1 MGISSSLEI
10 AATGLTAQRLRMD
23 VIASNIA
30 HAETTRT
37 PAGGPYRRGRVVFSA
52 VTPPFAQLLPVA
64 GAWQS
69 GFARVGSALAS
80 RSTNDG
86 GVVVSGIVPDPSP
99 FQRTYDPG
107 HPDADEQGYV
117 DYPNVDL
124 TTEIADMLSATRAY
138 EANITVV
145 NASKSMAL
153 KALEIGRG

>member
-1 MGISSSLEI
+1 M
-10 AATGLTAQRLRMD
+10 
-23 VIASNIA
+23 
-30 HAETTRT
+30 
-37 PAGGPYRRGRVVFSA
+37 
-52 VTPPFAQLLPVA
+52 
-64 GAWQS
+64 
-69 GFARVGSALAS
+69 
-80 RSTNDG
+80 
-86 GVVVSGIVPDPSP
+86 VSGIVPDPSP